1 MIRIF
6 AVVQLGIGLD
16 LPGSSRASMF
26 GRYLPKRQSQGRREK
41 HLPLWPA
48 HFKGRATPS
57 TELVK
62 EEKCDFNGRI
72 LWGNYIVKLS

>member
-16 LPGSSRASMF
+16 LSGSSRASML

-48 HFKGRATPS
+48 HFKDRATPP
-57 TELVK
+57 TPELVK
-62 EEKCDFNGRI
+62 KNVTHGMDAHR
-72 LWGNYIVKLS
+72 KRPAHTH